1 MKKEFSSI
9 TELKSIREQIKMISK
24 KEKDLSNP
32 ILSDRSIIPLIY
44 EWFKEIL
51 NEMDPYPN
59 VDSVI
64 QRKKFLFI
72 ILYLFAPGALA
83 GGRSPKGLRD
93 KIANVFHDLSPCVI
107 SLNISDILF
116 IYQNYKDF
124 SGDIDHIYD
133 EIMER
138 LRSNNL
144 CL

>member
-59 VDSVI
+59 MDSVI
-64 QRKKFLFI
+64 Q
-72 ILYLFAPGALA
+72 
-83 GGRSPKGLRD
+83 
-93 KIANVFHDLSPCVI
+93 
-107 SLNISDILF
+107 
-116 IYQNYKDF
+116 
-124 SGDIDHIYD
+124 
-133 EIMER
+133 
-138 LRSNNL
+138 
-144 CL
+144 